1 MGKNV
6 ILLITMIAL
15 TACATPGYAVE
26 NQDLSVDKFYKR
38 DMIVTINGTTYEG
51 VAVAPKASKY
61 DFHIEAR
68 GDLDMFIMSSC
79 HKEEQKE
86 RAWNVK
92 KTVKSGL
99 FGWGRKKIDLKRE
112 VKFSYHPNSLE
123 RDGDCTMELGGFEN
137 RKGRHSWAFIDFESD
152 KYKLPATMNCNGR
165 VIKSKGTT
173 VCQSR
178 NGLIQDIT
186 FAEEVLVAD
195 NNECGIISKKAKRFE
210 FSLPKGKCSAIFG
223 TKSGKF
229 HKLTLLGYESI
240 LIRE

>member
-1 MGKNV
+1 
-6 ILLITMIAL
+6 
-15 TACATPGYAVE
+15 
-26 NQDLSVDKFYKR
+26 
-38 DMIVTINGTTYEG
+38 
-51 VAVAPKASKY
+51 
-61 DFHIEAR
+61 
-68 GDLDMFIMSSC
+68 
-79 HKEEQKE
+79 
-86 RAWNVK
+86 
-92 KTVKSGL
+92 
-99 FGWGRKKIDLKRE
+99 
-112 VKFSYHPNSLE
+112 
-123 RDGDCTMELGGFEN
+123 
-137 RKGRHSWAFIDFESD
+137 
-152 KYKLPATMNCNGR
+152 MNCNGR

-195 NNECGIISKKAKRFE
+195 NNECGIPSKKAKKFE